1 MTKVFLG
8 QNNSTAGESRVI
20 FQIIEIDENGAYL
33 KELVRAVGCTE
44 QEFLLA
50 IQSKETEL
58 AQFEIKK
65 EEILTGFRF
74 SQKATRVVEAPFT
87 NEKVER
93 TFLNALWTKLQTMY
107 VTA

>member
-8 QNNSTAGESRVI
+8 QNNDAQGESRVI
-20 FQIIEIDENGAYL
+20 FQIMQTDDDGNCQ

-50 IQSKETEL
+50 LQSKETEL

-93 TFLNALWTKLQTMY
+93 TFLNALWTKLQIMY